1 VSQYTIDSIIG
12 VLTPNTPSV
21 VAAGNQPTSVAVE
34 HSGKF
39 AYVVSRLD
47 NTVSM
52 LTINATSGT
61 LSLPATAATG
71 SEPFR
76 IAIDPSGHFAY
87 VANENGASVSICAL
101 KRDGTLTPAGS
112 AAIQGDALSV
122 ALSGTN

>member
-1 VSQYTIDSIIG
+1 MSQYTIDSIIG

-52 LTINATSGT
+52 FTINATSGT
-61 LSLPATAATG
+61 LSLPATPATG

-87 VANENGASVSICAL
+87 VANENGASVSIYAL
-101 KRDGTLTPAGS
+101 ESHGTLTPAGS
-112 AAIQGDALSV
+112 AAIQGDALWW
-122 ALSGTN
+122 L